1 VKCRSGSPK
10 RVVTGNYAAA
20 WAAMRSKV
28 QVVPAYPITP
38 QTFIVEHISEFVND
52 GILNAEF
59 IEVESEHTAMS
70 ATVSASAA
78 GVRAFT
84 ATSSQGLALM
94 HEILFCAS
102 GLRVPVVMAVVNRTL
117 SAPLNIWCEHND
129 IMPERD
135 SGWLI
140 AFCENNQEVH
150 DMVIQGFKIA
160 EDERVQLPMAVNL
173 DAFILSHSVEPVDL
187 ADEMPVDDF
196 LGKYVPKSSVLD
208 PNKPMAVGHAAPP
221 DYMME
226 TRWQLHDALEKSRE
240 VVLEVNKKFAEK
252 FGRDYHGL
260 VEEYRTDDAEVI
272 LMTVGTV
279 TGTAREVVDLYREKG
294 KKVGLVKIRFIRP
307 YPKIELRN
315 IASKVKTFGVY
326 DRAVSFGVSGP
337 QYIEARSAL
346 YGMNVPMVNFIAG
359 LGGRDV
365 TVTDI
370 SKMFDALLDVA
381 KTGKVKKDV
390 VWLNTRGV
398 SEW

>member
-1 VKCRSGSPK
+1 MPK

-20 WAAMRSKV
+20 WAAMVSKV
-28 QVVPAYPITP
+28 QVVAAYPITP
-38 QTFIVEHISEFVND
+38 QTFIVEHISEFIND
-52 GILNAEF
+52 GIMKAEF

-78 GVRAFT
+78 GARAFT

-94 HEILFCAS
+94 HEILFCTS
-102 GLRVPVVMAVVNRTL
+102 GLRLPVVMAVVNRTL

-150 DMVIQGFKIA
+150 DMVIQGYKIA
-160 EDERVQLPMAVNL
+160 EDARVQLPMSVNL

-187 ADEMPVDDF
+187 ADEKPVEEF
-196 LGKYVPKSSVLD
+196 LGKYVPKSAVLD

-221 DYMME
+221 DYMQE

-240 VVLEVNKKFAEK
+240 VILSVNKQFAQK

-260 VEEYRTDDAEVI
+260 VEEYRTDDADVV

-279 TGTAREVVDLYREKG
+279 TGTAREVVDAYREKG
-294 KKVGLVKIRFIRP
+294 KKVGLVKLRFLRP
-307 YPKIELRN
+307 YPTAEVRKV
-315 IASKVKTFGVY
+315 ASKVKAFGVY
-326 DRAVSFGVSGP
+326 DRAVSFGVGGP
-337 QYIEARSAL
+337 QYIEAKSAL
-346 YGMNVPMVNFIAG
+346 YGMTVPVVNFITG

-365 TVTDI
+365 TTKDV
-370 SKMFDALLDVA
+370 SKMFDALLEVA
-381 KTGKVKKDV
+381 KTGTAKKEV
-390 VWLNTRGV
+390 VWLSTRGV

>member
-1 VKCRSGSPK
+1 MPK

-20 WAAMRSKV
+20 WAAMVSKV
-28 QVVPAYPITP
+28 QVVAAYPITP
-38 QTFIVEHISEFVND
+38 QTFIVEHISEFIND
-52 GILNAEF
+52 GMMNAEF
-59 IEVESEHTAMS
+59 IEVESEHSAMS

-78 GVRAFT
+78 GARAFT

-102 GLRVPVVMAVVNRTL
+102 GLRVPIVMAVVNRTL

-140 AFCENNQEVH
+140 VFCENNQEVH
-150 DMVIQGFKIA
+150 DMVIQGYKIA
-160 EDERVQLPMAVNL
+160 EDARVQLPFSVNL

-187 ADEMPVDDF
+187 ADEKSVEEF
-196 LGKYVPKSSVLD
+196 LGKYVPKSAVLD
-208 PNKPMAVGHAAPP
+208 PNRPMAIGHAAPP
-221 DYMME
+221 DYMQE
-226 TRWQLHDALEKSRE
+226 TRWQLHDAVEKSRE
-240 VVLEVNKKFAEK
+240 VILSVNKQFAQK

-260 VEEYRTDDAEVI
+260 IEEYRTDDAEVV

-279 TGTAREVVDLYREKG
+279 TGTAREVVDAYREKG
-294 KKVGLVKIRFIRP
+294 KKVGLVKLRFLRP
-307 YPKIELRN
+307 YPTEELRKV
-315 IASKVKTFGVY
+315 ASNVKAFGVY
-326 DRAVSFGVSGP
+326 DRAVSFGVGGP
-337 QYIEARSAL
+337 QYIEAKSAL
-346 YGMNVPMVNFIAG
+346 YGLTVPVIDFIAG

-365 TVTDI
+365 TTKDI

-381 KTGKVKKDV
+381 KTGKAKKDV

>member
-1 VKCRSGSPK
+1 MPK

-20 WAAMRSKV
+20 WAAMVSKV
-28 QVVPAYPITP
+28 QVVAAYPITP
-38 QTFIVEHISEFVND
+38 QTFIVEHISEFIND
-52 GILNAEF
+52 GMMNAEF
-59 IEVESEHTAMS
+59 IEVESEHSAMS

-78 GVRAFT
+78 GARAFT

-102 GLRVPVVMAVVNRTL
+102 GLRVPIVMAVVNRTL

-140 AFCENNQEVH
+140 VFCENNQEVH
-150 DMVIQGFKIA
+150 DMVIQGYKIA
-160 EDERVQLPMAVNL
+160 EDARVQLPFSVNL

-187 ADEMPVDDF
+187 ADEKSVEEF
-196 LGKYVPKSSVLD
+196 LGKYVPKSAVLD
-208 PNKPMAVGHAAPP
+208 PNRPMAIGHAAPP
-221 DYMME
+221 DYMQE
-226 TRWQLHDALEKSRE
+226 TRWQLHDAVEKSRE
-240 VVLEVNKKFAEK
+240 VILSVNKQFAQK

-260 VEEYRTDDAEVI
+260 IEEYRTDDAEVV

-279 TGTAREVVDLYREKG
+279 TGTAREVVDAYREKG
-294 KKVGLVKIRFIRP
+294 KKVGLVKLRFLRP
-307 YPKIELRN
+307 YPTEELRKV
-315 IASKVKTFGVY
+315 ASKVKAFGVY
-326 DRAVSFGVSGP
+326 DRAVSFGVGGP
-337 QYIEARSAL
+337 QYIEAKSAL
-346 YGMNVPMVNFIAG
+346 YGLTVPVIDFIAG

-365 TVTDI
+365 TTKDI

-381 KTGKVKKDV
+381 KTGKAKKDV

>member
-1 VKCRSGSPK
+1 MPS

-20 WAAMRSKV
+20 WAAMRSRV

-52 GILNAEF
+52 GLLDAEF
-59 IEVESEHTAMS
+59 VEVESEHSAMS
-70 ATVSASAA
+70 ATVSASASGA
-78 GVRAFT
+78 RAFT
-84 ATSSQGLALM
+84 ATASQGLALM

-102 GLRVPVVMAVVNRTL
+102 GLRVSPVLAVVNRSL

-150 DMVIQGFKIA
+150 DMIIQAFKIA
-160 EDERVQLPMAVNL
+160 EDKRVQLPMTVNL
-173 DAFILSHSVEPVDL
+173 DAFILSHSVEPVNL
-187 ADEMPVDDF
+187 ADAEPVDEF
-196 LGKYVPKSSVLD
+196 LGKFVPHTAVLD
-208 PNKPMAVGHAAPP
+208 PEKPMAIGHAEPP
-221 DYMME
+221 DYFQE

-240 VVLEVNKKFAEK
+240 VVLEVNKAFAER

-260 VEEYRTDDAEVI
+260 VEEYRTDDAEAV

-279 TGTAREVVDLYREKG
+279 TGTARDVVDAYREKG
-294 KKVGLVKIRFIRP
+294 KKVGLIKLRFLRP
-307 YPKIELRN
+307 YPTEELRR
-315 IASKVKTFGVY
+315 IVSKVKAFGVY

-337 QYIEARSAL
+337 NFIEAKSAL
-346 YGMNVPMVNFIAG
+346 YGLQVPAVNFITG

-365 TVTDI
+365 TAEDV
-370 SKMFDALLDVA
+370 SKMFDALLEVV
-381 KTGKVKKDV
+381 KTRKVKKPV
-390 VWLNTRGV
+390 VWLSTRGV

>member
-1 VKCRSGSPK
+1 MAK
-10 RVVTGNYAAA
+10 RIVTGNYAAA
-20 WAAMRSKV
+20 WAAMVSKV
-28 QVVPAYPITP
+28 QVVAAYPITP

-52 GILNAEF
+52 GMMKAEF

-78 GVRAFT
+78 GARAFT

-102 GLRVPVVMAVVNRTL
+102 GLRLPVVMAVVNRTL

-129 IMPERD
+129 IMPERY

-150 DMVIQGFKIA
+150 DMVIQGYKIA
-160 EDERVQLPMAVNL
+160 EDARVQLPMSVNL

-187 ADEMPVDDF
+187 ADEKPVEEF
-196 LGKYVPKSSVLD
+196 LGRYVPKSAVLD

-221 DYMME
+221 DHMQE

-240 VVLEVNKKFAEK
+240 VILSVNKQFAQK

-260 VEEYRTDDAEVI
+260 IEEYRTDDADVV

-279 TGTAREVVDLYREKG
+279 TGTAREVVDAYREKG
-294 KKVGLVKIRFIRP
+294 KKVGLVKLRFLRP
-307 YPKIELRN
+307 YPTAEIRKV
-315 IASKVKTFGVY
+315 ASKVKAFGVY
-326 DRAVSFGVSGP
+326 DRAVSFGVGGP
-337 QYIEARSAL
+337 QYIEAKSAL
-346 YGMNVPMVNFIAG
+346 YGMTVPVVNFITG

-365 TVTDI
+365 TTKDV

-381 KTGKVKKDV
+381 KTGKAKKDV
-390 VWLNTRGV
+390 VWLSTRGV

>member
-1 VKCRSGSPK
+1 MPK
-10 RVVTGNYAAA
+10 RVVTGNYSAA
-20 WAAMRSKV
+20 WAAMRARV

-52 GILNAEF
+52 GLLDAEF
-59 IEVESEHTAMS
+59 VEVESEHTAMS
-70 ATVSASAA
+70 AAVSASAA
-78 GVRAFT
+78 GARAFT

-102 GLRVPVVMAVVNRTL
+102 GLRVPVVMAVVNRSL

-150 DMVIQGFKIA
+150 DMVIQAFKIA
-160 EDERVQLPMAVNL
+160 EDERVQLPMCVNL

-187 ADEMPVDDF
+187 AEEELVDSF
-196 LGKYVPKSSVLD
+196 LGSYVPATAVLD
-208 PNKPMAVGHAAPP
+208 PANPMAIGHAAPP
-221 DYMME
+221 DYMQE
-226 TRWQLHDALEKSRE
+226 TRWQIHNSVEQAKE
-240 VVLEVNKKFAEK
+240 VILEVNRAFAEK

-260 VEEYRTDDAEVI
+260 IEEYRTEDADAV
-272 LMTVGTV
+272 LMTIGTV
-279 TGTAREVVDLYREKG
+279 TGTAREVVDEYREKG
-294 KKVGLVKIRFIRP
+294 KKVGLVKLRFIRP
-307 YPKIELRN
+307 YPAEELR
-315 IASKVKTFGVY
+315 AVVSRVKAFGVY

-337 QYIEARSAL
+337 NFIEARSAL
-346 YGMNVPMVNFIAG
+346 YGNTVPLVNFITG

-365 TVTDI
+365 TMDDV
-370 SKMFDALLDVA
+370 SKMFDALLEVA
-381 KTGKVKKDV
+381 ETGEVKKSV

-398 SEW
+398 DEW

>member
-1 VKCRSGSPK
+1 MPK

-20 WAAMRSKV
+20 WAAMVSKV
-28 QVVPAYPITP
+28 QVVAAYPITP
-38 QTFIVEHISEFVND
+38 QTFIVEHISEFIND
-52 GILNAEF
+52 GMMNAEF
-59 IEVESEHTAMS
+59 IEVESEHSAMS

-78 GVRAFT
+78 GARAFT

-102 GLRVPVVMAVVNRTL
+102 GLRVPIVMAVVNRTL

-140 AFCENNQEVH
+140 VFCENNQEVH
-150 DMVIQGFKIA
+150 DMVIQGYKIA
-160 EDERVQLPMAVNL
+160 EDARVQLPFSVNL
-173 DAFILSHSVEPVDL
+173 DAFILSNSVEPVDL
-187 ADEMPVDDF
+187 ADEKSVEEF
-196 LGKYVPKSSVLD
+196 LGKYVPKSAVLD
-208 PNKPMAVGHAAPP
+208 PNRPMAIGHAAPP
-221 DYMME
+221 DYMQE
-226 TRWQLHDALEKSRE
+226 TRWQLHDAVEKSRE
-240 VVLEVNKKFAEK
+240 VILSVNKQFAQK

-260 VEEYRTDDAEVI
+260 IEEYRTDDAEVV

-279 TGTAREVVDLYREKG
+279 TGTAREVVDAYREKG
-294 KKVGLVKIRFIRP
+294 KKVGLVKLRFLRP
-307 YPKIELRN
+307 YPTEELRKV
-315 IASKVKTFGVY
+315 ASKVKAFGVY
-326 DRAVSFGVSGP
+326 DRAVSFGVGGP
-337 QYIEARSAL
+337 QYIEAKSAL
-346 YGMNVPMVNFIAG
+346 YGLTVPVIDFIAG

-365 TVTDI
+365 TTKDI

-381 KTGKVKKDV
+381 KTGKAKKDV